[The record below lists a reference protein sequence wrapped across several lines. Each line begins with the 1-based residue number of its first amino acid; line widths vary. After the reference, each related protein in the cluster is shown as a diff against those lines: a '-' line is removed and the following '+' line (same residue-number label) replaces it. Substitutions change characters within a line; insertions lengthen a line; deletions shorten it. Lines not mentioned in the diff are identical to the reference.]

1 VNTSQDSAALGHS
14 ARRVDFVTSSCAESI
29 GDPERNMMDT
39 SRTHEH
45 SRHVEVAAAPA
56 GPAASAVQHG
66 ALLMRV
72 LDEIDYG
79 LVIVATDGAM
89 RYANQL
95 GLKELLD
102 NGALQ
107 LTQGRVQARHAAD
120 QAALATALGDVRR
133 GLRKLVSARH
143 EGTQTSVAVI
153 PVAGADEPGGAVA
166 LLVFGKR
173 HSNETLS
180 VDFYARTH
188 SLTGAET
195 NVLKAMCSGLKPKE
209 IARRQGVAISTV
221 RSHICSIRVK
231 TQTGSIRELL
241 GRVAVLPPI
250 TPAVKTLGTQAP
262 APLTHH

>member
-1 VNTSQDSAALGHS
+1 MMELT
-14 ARRVDFVTSSCAESI
+14 
-29 GDPERNMMDT
+29 RN
-39 SRTHEH
+39 HEH
-45 SRHVEVAAAPA
+45 HAWDATVAAGPLA
-56 GPAASAVQHG
+56 GAAAAHS

-79 LVIVATDGAM
+79 LLLVTAEGAL

-107 LTQGRVQARHAAD
+107 LAQGRVQARNGSDQGAL
-120 QAALATALGDVRR
+120 QAALGDARR
-133 GLRKLVSARH
+133 GLRRLVSATH
-143 EGTQTSVAVI
+143 VGAQVCVAVVPVGGGDEGT
-153 PVAGADEPGGAVA
+153 EPLA

-173 HSNETLS
+173 QANETLT

-188 SLTGAET
+188 GLTGAELS
-195 NVLKAMCSGLKPKE
+195 VLKSMCAGAKPKE

-221 RSHICSIRVK
+221 RSHICSIRIK
-231 TQTGSIRELL
+231 TQTSSIRDLL

-250 TPAVKTLGTQAP
+250 TPAVKTLGAM
-262 APLTHH
+262 AHGGHGAALAH